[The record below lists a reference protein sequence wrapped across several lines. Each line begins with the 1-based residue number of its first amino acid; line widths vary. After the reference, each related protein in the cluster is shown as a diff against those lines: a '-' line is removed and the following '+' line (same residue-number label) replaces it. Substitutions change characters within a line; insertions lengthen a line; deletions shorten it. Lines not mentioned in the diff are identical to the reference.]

1 MQEMRVKTN
10 QIELQI
16 QDYDNVGDAII
27 FLHFSGANL
36 MMWQRVIPYFQD
48 RYRLILVDLR
58 GHGRSDKPTSGYH
71 MDEMAKDVIELM
83 PQLKLER
90 AHIVGSS
97 LGAEVGLSLAANFP
111 EKVLSLVCDGALSS
125 EYGPY
130 GTWEGSKEDFKEYV
144 ANFLNRLQNSIEKTY
159 PSVDAFVEKSRK
171 DLEEIG
177 WWNEYVEAMER
188 YGAFEVEEGKV
199 TSSFRKYV
207 KEDYFKNYFQYRFE
221 DYYKK
226 VECPLLMVPGEDV
239 YKNRREKTAMR
250 GLKNLA
256 AQAQILSVSG
266 WEHPYGWLISP
277 EEICLSIMPFL
288 AKAGKLGFG

>member
-1 MQEMRVKTN
+1 MQEKRIKTN

-27 FLHFSGANL
+27 LLHFSGANL

-48 RYRLILVDLR
+48 RYRLVLVDLR
-58 GHGRSDKPTSGYH
+58 GHGKSDKPTSGYH
-71 MDEMAKDVIELM
+71 MDEMAKDVIGLMQELR
-83 PQLKLER
+83 LER
-90 AHIVGSS
+90 AHIIGSS

-130 GTWEGSKEDFKEYV
+130 GTWEGSKEDFNEYV
-144 ANFLNRLQNSIEKTY
+144 ANFLARLQNSPEKTY
-159 PSVDAFVEKSRK
+159 PSVDALVEKSRK
-171 DLEEIG
+171 ELEEIG

-188 YGAFEVEEGKV
+188 YGACELEDGIV

-226 VECPLLMVPGEDV
+226 VMCPLLMVPGEDV
-239 YKNRREKTAMR
+239 YKNRREKTSMR
-250 GLKNLA
+250 GLMNLA
-256 AQAQILSVSG
+256 AKAQILRVNG
-266 WEHPYGWLISP
+266 WEHPYGWLIMP
-277 EEICLSIMPFL
+277 EEMCQAIMPFL